1 MEQPAG
7 TRAHFD
13 VEESADATIIRVY
26 DEIDLGNA
34 RSLGD
39 AVFGVLRAGR
49 PTIVDL
55 THLTHIDSVGMHI
68 LLRAV
73 QHAERTRIHM
83 VLVATG
89 VPLQLLEEI
98 GMNRLV
104 AVFPHEAAA
113 LAGIAAVSAGKS

>member
-13 VEESADATIIRVY
+13 VEESADATIVRVY

-49 PTIVDL
+49 PAIVDL

-68 LLRAV
+68 LLRAA
-73 QHAERTRIHM
+73 QHAERTRTHM
-83 VLVATG
+83 VLVAAG

-113 LAGIAAVSAGKS
+113 LAGIAAAAGKS